1 MSTSKR
7 SSNRHGYIDY
17 ISRQGAILA
26 LIVLYTIK
34 RLTLPLCKRSGVL
47 FQAVFRRTCFFLCQY
62 CQFLFSGHWSIQLL
76 LIVKIVSRNCL
87 IIVDN

>member
-1 MSTSKR
+1 MWTSKR

-34 RLTLPLCKRSGVL
+34 RLTLPRCKRSGVL
-47 FQAVFRRTCFFLCQY
+47 FQTVFRRTCQFCQY
-62 CQFLFSGHWSIQLL
+62 CQFLFSGPWSVQLL